1 MSISVDLSQLKAYS
15 ENLEKIIA
23 SGKQKKLLSDCAK
36 ELAARL
42 IATVKP
48 RTPVD
53 AGHLRNSWRHGT
65 VEFDGDT
72 VTITVSNPVEYASY
86 VEHGHR
92 IMRGGKQVG
101 VYPGQHFL
109 DISVQ
114 EIKSIAPEVLEDKIR
129 AFLEGLT

>member
-1 MSISVDLSQLKAYS
+1 M
-15 ENLEKIIA
+15 
-23 SGKQKKLLSDCAK
+23 
-36 ELAARL
+36 
-42 IATVKP
+42 
-48 RTPVD
+48 
-53 AGHLRNSWRHGT
+53 
-65 VEFDGDT
+65 
-72 VTITVSNPVEYASY
+72 TITVSNPVEYASY